1 MAIWSAEIKD
11 IEKFHESFKGRLPE
25 LEKELG
31 HLIITDDSNVILLYS
46 RRCME
51 VMITDLCE
59 SELKRPRRTEP
70 LKGIIDKLNKE
81 EKVPSHIITSME
93 SLNSLSTFG
102 THPKEYDPE
111 QVRPVLIN
119 LVTIFKWYLKYKNIE
134 IRSSSV
140 ESPKTAE
147 ITSSEQECSSLESGI
162 FLEYKGPVNYDI
174 IESILRNLKNTQEF
188 NDLNKFSAKRV
199 YAIIVECL
207 ENISRHSLK
216 KRENENLPDSYLSV
230 RKQLDEIIIV
240 AGNPISDDNKMKMA
254 RRLSQINNLDEAD
267 LRSLYDE
274 KISSELKPDE
284 NGAGLGFIMMALK
297 SGNRIEY
304 RLPETDATC
313 AFVEIRIPVNNI
325 FLKNLIIKQTAC
337 SPKVNLDPDKNIF
350 EISGES
356 RPHDVPKFYEVV
368 LKWLDEFSMRLDNSD
383 SGNEPIVFN
392 FNFEYFNSLSAKY
405 ILDFF
410 KQLANIRSKREEDYH
425 KMAL

>member
-51 VMITDLCE
+51 VIITDLCE
-59 SELKRPRRTEP
+59 CELKRPRKTEP

-81 EKVPSHIITSME
+81 EKVPSHIITSMD

-134 IRSSSV
+134 IPSSPDK
-140 ESPKTAE
+140 SPKTAE
-147 ITSSEQECSSLESGI
+147 ITSSEQEYSSPESGI

-230 RKQLDEIIIV
+230 TKQLDEIIIV
-240 AGNPISDDNKMKMA
+240 AGNPISEDNKMKMA
-254 RRLSQINNLDEAD
+254 RRL
-267 LRSLYDE
+267 
-274 KISSELKPDE
+274 
-284 NGAGLGFIMMALK
+284 K
-297 SGNRIEY
+297 SN
-304 RLPETDATC
+304 
-313 AFVEIRIPVNNI
+313 
-325 FLKNLIIKQTAC
+325 K
-337 SPKVNLDPDKNIF
+337 
-350 EISGES
+350 
-356 RPHDVPKFYEVV
+356 
-368 LKWLDEFSMRLDNSD
+368 
-383 SGNEPIVFN
+383 
-392 FNFEYFNSLSAKY
+392 
-405 ILDFF
+405 
-410 KQLANIRSKREEDYH
+410 
-425 KMAL
+425 